1 MNKSKTLEQFKWVD
15 THCHLQLWSNEIDE
29 NDLFNLE
36 YVVIPG
42 IDLESS
48 LKAKQV
54 SDSLKKL
61 SFWSA
66 GLHPHQANEFKM
78 LKQSRDKLFDEAAL
92 MGETGLDY

>member
-1 MNKSKTLEQFKWVD
+1 MNKNKTLEQFKWVD

-42 IDLESS
+42 VDVESS

-61 SFWSA
+61 SYWSA
-66 GLHPHQANEFKM
+66 GLHPHPVSYTHLRAH
-78 LKQSRDKLFDEAAL
+78 
-92 MGETGLDY
+92 ET